1 MHDRD
6 DDTEAKR
13 GPRHES
19 EALAGSD
26 RDEDGRGRASR
37 KGKGAFRYE
46 RETRGVRV
54 AVKPAYLDDQSDPED
69 DRYVW
74 SYTVTIENKGSETVQ
89 LMSRVWLIS
98 DGDGR
103 THEVRGPG
111 VVGAQPVIAP
121 GQAFEYTS
129 GCPLPTSS
137 GHMVGRYHMKTAS
150 GVDFEAE
157 IPAFLL
163 ESPHERRQIH

>member
-1 MHDRD
+1 MHEQEDRRKS
-6 DDTEAKR
+6 T
-13 GPRHES
+13 
-19 EALAGSD
+19 
-26 RDEDGRGRASR
+26 GRRTGE
-37 KGKGAFRYE
+37 KTRYE

-74 SYTVTIENKGSETVQ
+74 SYTITIENKGQEAVQ
-89 LMSRVWLIS
+89 LMSRIWLIS

-111 VVGAQPVIAP
+111 VVGAQPVIGP
-121 GQAFEYTS
+121 GESFEYTS
-129 GCPLPTSS
+129 GCPLETAS
-137 GHMVGRYHMKTAS
+137 GHMVGCYKMVSAS
-150 GVDFEAE
+150 GEEFEAQ

-163 ESPHERRQIH
+163 ESPYERRQIH